1 MKITK
6 RQLRRIIKETF
17 LHEGYSIPEFS
28 NSASMQDWV
37 DELIDEDPDAEVEN
51 DVIDPETG
59 ETVIPGG
66 ESPREQQWWQERD
79 DYDPYADSE
88 GVAKMN
94 SDEPEGEF
102 DWDAYAAE
110 DEARLEKQREDD
122 NRIQDMLTA
131 DAAAG
136 GEDWAGDTLYDA
148 KNNPSM
154 WQGQHASAED
164 YVMSF
169 GQDAAG
175 DIADSLLRWS
185 SEPEVAAWYKSLPDK
200 AQRQGG
206 RYRENRITKT
216 IMREILADY
225 FYDGVAKAIEKKRAA

>member
-1 MKITK
+1 M
-6 RQLRRIIKETF
+6 E
-17 LHEGYSIPEFS
+17 
-28 NSASMQDWV
+28 DWV

-66 ESPREQQWWQERD
+66 ESPREQPWWQERD

-88 GVAKMN
+88 GVAAEE
-94 SDEPEGEF
+94 EPEGAF
-102 DWDAYAAE
+102 DWDAYEAE
-110 DEARLEKQREDD
+110 QEAKEEKKRADDE
-122 NRIQDMLTA
+122 RIQDMVTA
-131 DAAAG
+131 DATAS

-154 WQGQHASAED
+154 WQGQHASAEE

-175 DIADSLLRWS
+175 DIADSLLQYS
-185 SEPEVAAWYKSLPDK
+185 SEPEVSAWYKSLPDK
-200 AQRQGG
+200 ES
-206 RYRENRITKT
+206 YRDNRPTKT

-225 FYDGVAKAIEKKRAA
+225 FYDGVSKALAKRKAA